1 MVEIAVL
8 IFESILVIATIISFK
23 ILVKREEIETMK
35 LLGATNWFVRMPF
48 IFEGMIYGMTG
59 AAVGWL
65 LAISFVFYS
74 TPYLESFLKGIQ
86 ELALLL

>member
-1 MVEIAVL
+1 
-8 IFESILVIATIISFK
+8 
-23 ILVKREEIETMK
+23 MK

-48 IFEGMIYGMTG
+48 ILEGMIYGMTG

-74 TPYLESFLKGIQ
+74 TPYLESFLKGIPVFPLPVTML
-86 ELALLL
+86 LALLGVELVFAATLGVVASFIAVKRYLK